1 MSKVLNNAG
10 RNSNSF
16 LSISDNVLNE
26 FRKHKVLAPALDF
39 LNANNFKSQIS
50 KLKKY
55 KFYIFYDHYF
65 ETNCINLKFNIF
77 GEMDEVEKEKLKK
90 DPFHYWIF
98 DASTEGDSSIS
109 VNWFKHIT
117 DSAIY
122 HDIPFNKIIFVSGN
136 ILEKLAYDQWIK
148 KNNIKEKF
156 YILSIAYWLLLY
168 SNKSKSAYNFSID
181 DTVNNIRKNN
191 KRYFLSLNRRLRPFR
206 MITSFLL
213 KNSKVFNKGLISA
226 DSLKENNI
234 KDAISFWRKYSDDE
248 IDDTF
253 FNDYLNTLP
262 WILDRKFNVIEDF
275 EGPNNIILTN
285 PSHLYEQSIFSIVSE
300 THHQDWLNTSLFYS
314 EKTVKPMTYNHPVL
328 IFGQPNMNTY
338 LTHIGFN
345 TYDKYFDLNF
355 DNIKNPLTRL
365 KTQISQ
371 LEKICDLLDSYNVEQ
386 KIEWVLQDKDTLL
399 HNKEQLN
406 LQTFNISQ
414 LEKFIEYLN
423 SGI

>member
-1 MSKVLNNAG
+1 MSKVLDNAV
-10 RNSNSF
+10 SF

-26 FRKHKVLAPALDF
+26 FRKHKFLAPALNF
-39 LNANNFKSQIS
+39 LRANNFKSQIS

-55 KFYIFYDHYF
+55 KFYTFYHNYF
-65 ETNCINLKFNIF
+65 DTLKFNIF

-98 DASTEGDSSIS
+98 DGSTEGDSRLST
-109 VNWFKHIT
+109 NWFKRIT

-122 HDIPFNKIIFVSGN
+122 YDIPFNKIIFVSSN
-136 ILEKLAYDQWIK
+136 ILEKLAYDQWVE

-156 YILSIAYWLLLY
+156 YILSISYWLLAY
-168 SNKSKSAYNFSID
+168 SNRSKSKYSFTID

-191 KRYFLSLNRRLRPFR
+191 KKYFLSLNRRLKPFR
-206 MITSFLL
+206 IITSFLL
-213 KNSKVFNKGLISA
+213 KNSKAFNKGLISA
-226 DSLKENNI
+226 DSLKDDSI
-234 KDAISFWRKYSDDE
+234 KDTICFWKKYSGDE

-253 FNDYLNTLP
+253 FNNYLNTLP
-262 WILDRKFNVIEDF
+262 WILDIKFINDIEDL
-275 EGPNNIILTN
+275 GSMGIILSN
-285 PSHLYEQSIFSIVSE
+285 PLHLYEQSILSVVSE
-300 THHQDWLNTSLFYS
+300 THHEDWLNTSLFYS
-314 EKTVKPMTYNHPVL
+314 EKTFKPMIYNHPIL
-328 IFGQPNMNTY
+328 IFGQPNINTY
-338 LTHIGFN
+338 LTNIGFN
-345 TYDKYFDLNF
+345 TYDKYFDLSF

-365 KTQISQ
+365 KTQITQ

-406 LQTFNISQ
+406 LQTFNITQ